1 MSEAGR
7 LTNNQQCPLL
17 PYIRLQKKHF
27 KRGWMRAKSV
37 WKIWSTAFHSGL
49 TLRLHFYARAAAD
62 MHFYI
67 TTGPLGLP
75 ASLGV
80 VSFPSTLALESE
92 FQEQVGWGNSLG
104 SVSHP
109 VLVWAHVGGVDA
121 VSLPDIIVC
130 TLAAYSRRLSFFWK
144 EFVYMWICRRPFPS
158 RDFCLQH
165 HPTSSSI
172 NIAKGST
179 DPRVEFLW
187 QDHSSQILNI
197 LQFQNLDQA
206 LTSKSASRLS

>member
-1 MSEAGR
+1 MWHINKILWCLNSEAGR
-7 LTNNQQCPLL
+7 LINNQQCPLL
-17 PYIRLQKKHF
+17 PCIQFVGKNNF
-27 KRGWMRAKSV
+27 KRGWVRVKSV

-67 TTGPLGLP
+67 TTRPLGLP
-75 ASLGV
+75 ASLGE

-130 TLAAYSRRLSFFWK
+130 TFAAYSRRLSFF
-144 EFVYMWICRRPFPS
+144 
-158 RDFCLQH
+158 
-165 HPTSSSI
+165 
-172 NIAKGST
+172 
-179 DPRVEFLW
+179 
-187 QDHSSQILNI
+187 
-197 LQFQNLDQA
+197 
-206 LTSKSASRLS
+206 